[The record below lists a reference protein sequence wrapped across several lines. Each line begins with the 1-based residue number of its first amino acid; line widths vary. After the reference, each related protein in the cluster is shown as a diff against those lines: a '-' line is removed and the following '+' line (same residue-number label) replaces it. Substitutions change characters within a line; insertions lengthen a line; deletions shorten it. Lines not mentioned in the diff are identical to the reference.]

1 MSAKN
6 GAYVSKVNSTWVVHC
21 IGLSTHL
28 RAPIA
33 TLCYSTMPA
42 ERHTMCQRDKC
53 SNDPKYEEHIQMAI
67 EAIDAGKYNSY
78 KAASIQMNVRLQ
90 V

>member
-1 MSAKN
+1 M
-6 GAYVSKVNSTWVVHC
+6 H
-21 IGLSTHL
+21 
-28 RAPIA
+28 
-33 TLCYSTMPA
+33 
-42 ERHTMCQRDKC
+42 QRDKR

-78 KAASIQMNVRLQ
+78 NAASIQMNVRLQ